1 MSLAADPLTYAVR
14 PARADEGPAV
24 ANLYRRVAA
33 VPGGIAREVD
43 EIYDDEVSGW
53 IAHACETGA
62 AYVAEDGGVLI
73 GVIHCSSLKLRL
85 FNHMLGNLTIG
96 IDPGWQGKGVG
107 RALFTALMTYVRE
120 KRPDISRVELMV
132 RESNAAGRKLY
143 AAMGFVEEGR
153 MKARP
158 MTRGVIEDDIPM
170 AWLRD

>member
-1 MSLAADPLTYAVR
+1 MSLAADNLTYAVR
-14 PARADEGPAV
+14 PARPDEGASV
-24 ANLYRRVAA
+24 ADLYRRVAA

-53 IAHACETGA
+53 IVHACETGA
-62 AYVAEDGGVLI
+62 AYVAEQGGVLI

-85 FNHMLGNLTIG
+85 FTHMLGNLTIG
-96 IDPGWQGKGVG
+96 IDPAWQGKGVG

-132 RESNAAGRKLY
+132 RESNIGGRKLY

-153 MKARP
+153 MRARP

-170 AWLRD
+170 AWLRG

>member
-1 MSLAADPLTYAVR
+1 MSRADTLTFTVR
-14 PARADEGPAV
+14 HARPDEGPAV
-24 ANLYRRVAA
+24 ADLYRRVAA

-43 EIYDDEVSGW
+43 EIDDAEVSGW

-62 AYVAEDGGVLI
+62 AFVAEDAGGVLI

-85 FNHMLGNLTIG
+85 FAHMLGNLTIG
-96 IDPGWQGKGVG
+96 VDPGWQGKGVG
-107 RALFTALMTYVRE
+107 RALFAALMAHVRDR
-120 KRPDISRVELMV
+120 RPDISRVELMV

-170 AWLRD
+170 AWLRG